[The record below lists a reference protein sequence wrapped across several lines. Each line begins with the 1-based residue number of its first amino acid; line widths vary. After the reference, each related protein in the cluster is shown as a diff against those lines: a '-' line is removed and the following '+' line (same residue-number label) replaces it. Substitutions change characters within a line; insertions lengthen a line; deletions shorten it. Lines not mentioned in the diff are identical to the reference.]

1 MLTGFSRHMRVLI
14 VEDDEVLAD
23 GLDRYLKQAGY
34 QTDLA
39 ISGTEADA
47 LLANEEFDLV
57 LLDLG
62 LPGVE
67 GLEVLRRLRLRKSH
81 IPVLIVTA
89 RDAVEDRVRGLDLGA
104 DDYLIKPF
112 ALVELGSRM
121 RAVVRRGQAATNSQI
136 ACGPLSLDLEAR
148 RAWLAGEALR
158 LTAREWNLLEYLVLR
173 AGKMVSKDQIVSAL
187 SSAEEEVSHT
197 SVEVHISRLRAK
209 LERAGLQIR
218 SIRGFGYY
226 IEK

>member
-1 MLTGFSRHMRVLI
+1 MRVLI

-34 QTDLA
+34 QTEVA

-47 LLANEEFDLV
+47 LLANEEYDLV

-67 GLEVLRRLRLRKSH
+67 GLEVLRRLRGRKSRV
-81 IPVLIVTA
+81 PVVVVTA

-104 DDYLIKPF
+104 DDYLVKPF
-112 ALVELGSRM
+112 ALVELESRM
-121 RAVVRRGQAATNSQI
+121 RAVMRRGQAASSTHI

-173 AGKMVSKDQIVSAL
+173 AGKMVSKDQIVAAL

-209 LERAGLQIR
+209 LEHAGVRIR

-226 IEK
+226 IDK

>member
-1 MLTGFSRHMRVLI
+1 MTRQPSIMRVLI

-34 QTDLA
+34 QTELA

-47 LLANEEFDLV
+47 LLANEDYDLV

-62 LPGVE
+62 LPGLP
-67 GLEVLRRLRLRKSH
+67 GLEVLRRLRARKSRV
-81 IPVLIVTA
+81 PVIVVTA

-112 ALVELGSRM
+112 ALVELESRM
-121 RAVVRRGQAATNSQI
+121 RAVRRRGQAARSAQV
-136 ACGPLSLDLEAR
+136 ACGPLTLDLEAR
-148 RAWLAGEALR
+148 RAWLSGEALR

-187 SSAEEEVSHT
+187 SSSEEEVSHT

-226 IEK
+226 IET